1 MPPEPHAAASPADVV
16 STQLAAYNARD
27 IAAFAALYAEDACM
41 YRMPHSELVLRGRQ
55 QIIDYYGG
63 TAFKNTSLH
72 ADVLSRQVIGNKVV
86 DHERAVGIRPE
97 PVEFMA
103 VYEVHDGLIQAVW
116 FYDPHQVSA
125 PPKQI

>member
-1 MPPEPHAAASPADVV
+1 MTPAEVV
-16 STQLAAYNARD
+16 SAQLDAYNARD
-27 IAAFAALYAEDACM
+27 IAAFAATYAEDACL
-41 YRMPHSELVLRGRQ
+41 YRMPHSELMLRGRQ
-55 QIIDYYGG
+55 QITAYYGG

-72 ADVLSRQVIGNKVV
+72 AEVLSRLVIGNKVI

-116 FYDPHQVSA
+116 FYDPNHVSA
-125 PPKQI
+125 SSEQP